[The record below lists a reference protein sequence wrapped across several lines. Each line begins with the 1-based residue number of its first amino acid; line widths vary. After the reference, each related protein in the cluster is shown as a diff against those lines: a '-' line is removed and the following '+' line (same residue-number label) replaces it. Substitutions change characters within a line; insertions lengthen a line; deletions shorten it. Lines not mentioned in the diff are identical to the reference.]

1 MKKITT
7 LLLFGILCLPF
18 SMTGQSEPCIDD
30 LLEVLKVSTFKS
42 ISEVFTAEEIKML
55 RSHFATNENS
65 STVIE
70 NGDENFAFGPED
82 QTGNYGRFDISDPSV
97 FDMISTSTPPAFEGA
112 GASIDDGTIGY
123 AIDSDNNFYFVDILT
138 GVYTFQGKVTPPNGE
153 TFTGLET
160 DPTDDNKLYA
170 ISSDSTQSSLSTI
183 DPSTLIV
190 TLIGITTMVLAISLA
205 ITLTGQ
211 LFALDIDND
220 ALYSI
225 NKATAL
231 ALFVGFIGFDAN
243 FGQAMA
249 RVAATGIIMM
259 AAFNNTVFDSELRTV
274 DLITGL
280 TTVVGIIIVSTIAQF
295 GWMCIPNFLTGIS
308 DEQLSNFH
316 FYPNPTGN
324 LLHFE
329 AQDRIESVSIYNMQ
343 GQRIM
348 YQPID
353 ALNSQLDIS
362 YLSTGQYICR
372 AVVDGQEGSYQIIKK

>member
-7 LLLFGILCLPF
+7 FLLFGILLLPI
-18 SMTGQSEPCIDD
+18 SILGQSEPCIDD
-30 LLEVLKVSTFKS
+30 LLERLQVSTFKS
-42 ISEVFTAEEIKML
+42 ISEVFTSEEIQML
-55 RSHFATNENS
+55 RTHFGTNENTS
-65 STVIE
+65 EASL
-70 NGDENFAFGPED
+70 NGDNTYAYGPED
-82 QTGNYGRFDISDPSV
+82 QSGHYGRFDITDPSI
-97 FDMISTSTPPAFEGA
+97 FDMISTSPAPAFEGA
-112 GASIDDGTIGY
+112 GASSDDGTLGY
-123 AIDSDNNFYFVDILT
+123 AIDSENNFYFIDILT

-170 ISSDSTQSSLSTI
+170 ISSDGVQSSLSTI
-183 DPSTLIV
+183 DPITRIV

-231 ALFVGFIGFDAN
+231 AVFIGFIGFDAN
-243 FGQAMA
+243 FGQAMT
-249 RVAATGIIMM
+249 RVAATGLIMM
-259 AAFNNTVFDSELRTV
+259 AAFNNTVFDSELRSV
-274 DLITGL
+274 NVNTGL
-280 TTVVGIIIVSTIAQF
+280 TTLIGVIIVTTVAQI
-295 GWMCIPNFLTGIS
+295 GWMAIPNLLTGVT
-308 DEQLSNFH
+308 DEQLSNFR
-316 FYPNPTGN
+316 FYPNPAGN
-324 LLHFE
+324 SLYFD

-343 GQRIM
+343 GQRLM

-362 YLSTGQYICR
+362 YLAAGQYICR
-372 AVVDGQEGSYQIIKK
+372 AVVDGQEGSYQVIKQ

>member
-7 LLLFGILCLPF
+7 ILLIGILCLPF
-18 SMTGQSEPCIDD
+18 SITGQTEPCLED

-42 ISEVFTAEEIKML
+42 VSEVFTPEEIQML
-55 RSHFATNENS
+55 RSHFGSNENDS
-65 STVIE
+65 PVVE
-70 NGDENFAFGPED
+70 LGDDNYAFGPED
-82 QTGNYGRFDISDPSV
+82 QSGNYGRFDITDPSV
-97 FDMISTSTPPAFEGA
+97 FDMITTSSASAFEGA
-112 GASIDDGTIGY
+112 GASSDDGSVGY

-160 DPTDDNKLYA
+160 DPTDNDKLYA
-170 ISSDSTQSSLSTI
+170 ISSDGSQSSLSTI
-183 DPSTLIV
+183 DPVSLIV

-205 ITLTGQ
+205 ITLSGQ

-231 ALFVGFIGFDAN
+231 ALFIGFIGFDAN

-249 RVAATGIIMM
+249 RVAATGLIMM

-274 DLITGL
+274 NLITGA
-280 TTVVGIIIVSTIAQF
+280 TVLIGIIVISAITQF
-295 GWMCIPNFLTGIS
+295 GWMCIPNFLTGIT
-308 DEQLSNFH
+308 DERLSQFH
-316 FYPNPTGN
+316 FYPNPAGN

-329 AQDRIESVSIYNMQ
+329 AQERIESVSIYSMQ
-343 GQRIM
+343 GQRLM

-362 YLSTGQYICR
+362 YLATGQYICR
-372 AVVDGQEGSYQIIKK
+372 AVVDGQEGSYQIIKQ